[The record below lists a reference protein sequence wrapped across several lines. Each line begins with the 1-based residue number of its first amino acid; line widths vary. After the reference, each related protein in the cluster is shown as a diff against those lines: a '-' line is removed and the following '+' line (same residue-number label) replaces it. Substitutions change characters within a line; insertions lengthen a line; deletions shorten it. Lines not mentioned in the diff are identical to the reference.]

1 MKNSVAFFLLVGLFV
16 ISGCKKDDDDNGGSS
31 SGKVVYITEDIT
43 EPTTWYAD
51 TVYVINDHD
60 FWVENA
66 LTIQA
71 GTIVKFSPG
80 YFMVVGNN
88 GTVIAQGSAD
98 KPIVFTSLKDDA
110 HGGDINKDG
119 SASSPNPG
127 DWDNI
132 SVYSNGNIFTYC
144 EFWYG
149 GGSSYLSTLE
159 IYGGTANITHC
170 LFTKNKGGKF
180 GDFYYGALDA
190 SEAKEQTVIK
200 SNTFYD
206 NILPMS
212 VSSIISI
219 DNSNV
224 FSKPGDPG
232 VINKMNGIF
241 IYDIADINKPTTW
254 AETEVPFVINDND
267 LWIESPG
274 SLTLAQ
280 SVIVKFTPGSYLV
293 IGTGA
298 SLTFNSSNYFT
309 SFKDD
314 THGGDTNGDGSATT
328 PSNGDWGG
336 IYNNSTGVYLTGSNI
351 LYDSY

>member
-1 MKNSVAFFLLVGLFV
+1 MKNFIAFFLLAGLFI

-31 SGKVVYITEDIT
+31 SIIYITEDIT
-43 EPTTWYAD
+43 EPTIWYAEK
-51 TVYVINDHD
+51 VYVIKDHD
-60 FWVENA
+60 FWVKNT

-80 YFMVVGNN
+80 YYMVVGND
-88 GTVIAQGSAD
+88 GTLVAQGSAD

-110 HGGDINKDG
+110 HGGDNNKDCV
-119 SASSPNPG
+119 ASSPSPG
-127 DWDNI
+127 DWGNI
-132 SVYSNGNIFTYC
+132 SVNSNGNIFTYC

-149 GGSSYLSTLE
+149 GSTSYLSTLE
-159 IYGGTANITHC
+159 IYDGAGNISHC

-190 SEAKEQTVIK
+190 SDAKEQTVIQ

-212 VSSIISI
+212 VSSVISI

-224 FSKPGDPG
+224 FSKPGDPN
-232 VINKMNGIF
+232 IKNKMNGIF
-241 IYDIADINKPTTW
+241 IYDIEDINKPTNW

-293 IGTGA
+293 IGNGA
-298 SLTFNSSNYFT
+298 SLTFNSTNFFT

-314 THGGDTNGDGSATT
+314 AHGGDTNGDGNATS
-328 PSNGDWGG
+328 PSDGDWGG
-336 IYNNSTGVYLTGSNI
+336 IYNDDSGVYLSGSNI
-351 LYDSY
+351 LYDSF